1 MSPRR
6 SGDEAG
12 DPAARSAAAPKA
24 PSPGRSG
31 RQRGRLARGASEGD
45 GVPKKKKA
53 GGARRTRVKARINK
67 KSGDVRSLPDAGAS
81 ATGAVK
87 RRADAPL
94 SGKAV
99 RYLRGL
105 GHHLNPVLQIGKEG
119 VTDEVVAALE
129 AQLKAHEL
137 VKVKVGTEA
146 PIDRKE
152 AGPELAERAGAF
164 LAQILGRTLLLY
176 KRHPNK
182 PKIELP
188 R

>member
-1 MSPRR
+1 M
-6 SGDEAG
+6 
-12 DPAARSAAAPKA
+12 
-24 PSPGRSG
+24 
-31 RQRGRLARGASEGD
+31 
-45 GVPKKKKA
+45 
-53 GGARRTRVKARINK
+53 KARINK
-67 KSGDVRSLPDAGAS
+67 KSGDVRSLPDAGAA
-81 ATGAVK
+81 ATGKSK
-87 RRADAPL
+87 RRPDEPL

-99 RYLRGL
+99 RHLRGL
-105 GHHLNPVLQIGKEG
+105 GHHLEPVLQIGKEG
-119 VTDEVVAALE
+119 VTDAVITALE

-146 PIDRKE
+146 PLDRKE
-152 AGPELAERAGAF
+152 AGPELAARTGAF

>member
-1 MSPRR
+1 MSASASGGRR
-6 SGDEAG
+6 T
-12 DPAARSAAAPKA
+12 
-24 PSPGRSG
+24 
-31 RQRGRLARGASEGD
+31 RGRPAEGATEG
-45 GVPKKKKA
+45 GEIRRPKKA

-67 KSGDVRSLPDAGAS
+67 KSGDLRSLPDAGAA
-81 ATGAVK
+81 ATGTTK

-94 SGKAV
+94 TGKAI

-105 GHHLNPVLQIGKEG
+105 GHHLHPVLQIGKEG
-119 VTDEVVAALE
+119 VTDAVVEALE
-129 AQLKAHEL
+129 VQLKAHEL
-137 VKVKVGTEA
+137 VKVKVGSESPT
-146 PIDRKE
+146 DRKDV
-152 AGPELAERAGAF
+152 GPELATRAGAV